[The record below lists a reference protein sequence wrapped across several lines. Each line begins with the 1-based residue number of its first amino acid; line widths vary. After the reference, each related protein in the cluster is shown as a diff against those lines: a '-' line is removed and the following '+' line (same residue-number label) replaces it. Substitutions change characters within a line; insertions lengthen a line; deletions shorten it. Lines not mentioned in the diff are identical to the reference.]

1 MLGQRSPQRGF
12 FDADVQYLDRVGR
25 SSFYGFVSQHR
36 GELFRDE
43 DFAAFY
49 AAQRGRPSVPPS
61 LLATAL
67 LLQTYD
73 GVSDE
78 EARDR
83 AAFDLRWKVALGV
96 AVEEQPFAKSTLQ
109 EFRAQLVLHE
119 QQRVL
124 FQASLE
130 LAKRRGWFRGRKLQ
144 VAVDTTNILGRGAVK
159 DTYNLLADGIVQVL
173 RALAAQG
180 GAGVAACAER
190 LRLERYVAPQSLK
203 GQAAVAWED
212 PAAQRRFLQG
222 VVADAER
229 VLEQVRQARS
239 RWEEGSAQDLA
250 LREAAGLLSRLL
262 LQDLERRED
271 GPALREGVASD
282 RVVSVH
288 DPEMRHGRKSK
299 AKRFN
304 GHKAQ
309 VAVDTDTQL
318 VTAVAVLAG
327 NAPDHEQAL
336 AVVEATERAT
346 GGVVETTMGDC
357 AYGDGETRAVFAAAG
372 RRLVAK
378 VPALS
383 NQERFPKSRFVL
395 DLAAGTCTCPA
406 GQVTRDLRLRGQD
419 GQAGGVFQFAAA
431 VCAACPLRSACV
443 RGQGGR
449 TVQLHPQEA
458 LLQQARQLQA
468 SPEFAEYRRR
478 RQTVEH
484 RIARLVQLGL
494 RQARY
499 VGRVKTLFQLAMAA
513 AVANLVRLSRLGTA
527 PVD

>member
-327 NAPDHEQAL
+327 NAPVSLWLILHQ
-336 AVVEATERAT
+336 R
-346 GGVVETTMGDC
+346 
-357 AYGDGETRAVFAAAG
+357 FAANVRQCFATKVHHPCGARVHHHWGRLLLSGILPAARAG
-372 RRLVAK
+372 RCAVGQQEDRHFGYHRVA
-378 VPALS
+378 S
-383 NQERFPKSRFVL
+383 H
-395 DLAAGTCTCPA
+395 AAGWYERPHDNPA
-406 GQVTRDLRLRGQD
+406 AAAEPAHHCQVPHLGPGATA
-419 GQAGGVFQFAAA
+419 AGGNA
-431 VCAACPLRSACV
+431 PP
-443 RGQGGR
+443 
-449 TVQLHPQEA
+449 T
-458 LLQQARQLQA
+458 
-468 SPEFAEYRRR
+468 RRR
-478 RQTVEH
+478 
-484 RIARLVQLGL
+484 
-494 RQARY
+494 
-499 VGRVKTLFQLAMAA
+499 
-513 AVANLVRLSRLGTA
+513 
-527 PVD
+527 